1 MPLYKI
7 AGLVVDMPCTGR
19 RLVRQAESY
28 RIKTDVAPDIVLRVT
43 EENIRSQAEQHP
55 ILSRDDW
62 EYMLYGSIFYR
73 KLLRFG
79 GMMLHASAVAVGDY
93 AYLFSANSGTGKST
107 HTQLWCRYLGERA
120 FILNDD
126 KPAVREE
133 DGEFYVYGTPFSGK
147 SDLNRNERIKLGGI
161 CFLSRSKA
169 NWIEPLAKEDA
180 VPLMLEQTLRR
191 LPMQNMTRL
200 LEQMDRL
207 LTAAPL
213 WRMGCN
219 MNLSAAEMAYL
230 AMRRQ
235 P

>member
-1 MPLYKI
+1 MPIYRI
-7 AGLVVDMPCTGR
+7 AGLLVDMPCTGK
-19 RLVRQAESY
+19 RLVRQAEPY
-28 RIKTDVAPDIVLRVT
+28 RVETQDKPDIVLRVS
-43 EENIRSQAEQHP
+43 EEAIRSQAERHP
-55 ILSRDDW
+55 TLSYSDW

-79 GMMLHASAVAVGDY
+79 GMMLHASAVAVDGY

-133 DGEFYVYGTPFSGK
+133 NGIFYVWGTPFSGK
-147 SDLNRNERIKLGGI
+147 SDLNRNERVELGGL
-161 CFLSRSKA
+161 CFLSRAKA
-169 NWIEPLAKEDA
+169 NWIEPLPKEQA
-180 VPLMLEQTLRR
+180 VAPLLEQTLRR
-191 LPMQNMTRL
+191 LPLQNMTCL

-207 LTAAPL
+207 LNAAPL

-219 MNLSAAEMAYL
+219 MDLSAAEMAYL